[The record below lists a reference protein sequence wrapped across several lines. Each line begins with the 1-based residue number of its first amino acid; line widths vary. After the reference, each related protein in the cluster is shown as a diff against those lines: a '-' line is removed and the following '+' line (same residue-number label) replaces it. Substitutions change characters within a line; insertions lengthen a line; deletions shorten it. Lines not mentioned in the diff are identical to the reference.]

1 MIFLRR
7 RRIQN
12 MKVKEK
18 SNRLSDE
25 VSILA
30 LSDATP
36 GTPAPM
42 TVDQFVTAA
51 RLKRDRK
58 GPAEATNSDG
68 AMQDPSSGPSQ
79 PPSESRNVTTTG
91 PINPEDVDALRSI
104 TIARAIFDH
113 SSSRVETG
121 GRQNSVP
128 LNDAAINS
136 NGEAERSHGPG
147 MDVELAGVI
156 LNALRGFRPLTG
168 VSDDSDSE
176 GAPPEYRSEEGG
188 SMIL

>member
-1 MIFLRR
+1 
-7 RRIQN
+7 

-36 GTPAPM
+36 STPAPM
-42 TVDQFVTAA
+42 TVDQLVTAA

-58 GPAEATNSDG
+58 GAEATSSG
-68 AMQDPSSGPSQ
+68 SAVQDPSSGPSQ
-79 PPSESRNVTTTG
+79 PPNESRNATTTG

-113 SSSRVETG
+113 SSNRVETG
-121 GRQNSVP
+121 GRQNSMP
-128 LNDAAINS
+128 LNDVALNS
-136 NGEAERSHGPG
+136 NGEVARPHGPV

-156 LNALRGFRPLTG
+156 LNALRGFRPPTG